1 MRVKPRQG
9 ADSLQHQY
17 EQALV
22 AGIALQ
28 EDYMTY
34 LGQAM
39 DLQRAGDVAGARE
52 LREGLDGVEARII
65 EQLAARVDLL
75 RRAGDLQTM
84 DTLLAR
90 LVADTATAE
99 SAAVFAQFE
108 GKQPAPRDG
117 TRKTAAAVEDASMV
131 NEVRA
136 TLARQMGYTVKDIAA
151 EWLTVWR
158 NGVEMEFQQAQ
169 SPSADS
175 VTGKDRILEISVA
188 AEVAGSSRTVS
199 EYRGKERP
207 FLPSVDP
214 KVQAEID
221 RVIAVFG

>member
-1 MRVKPRQG
+1 
-9 ADSLQHQY
+9 
-17 EQALV
+17 
-22 AGIALQ
+22 
-28 EDYMTY
+28 MTY

-39 DLQRAGDVAGARE
+39 DQQRAGDVTGPE
-52 LREGLDGVEARII
+52 KLRQGLAGVEARII

-75 RRAGDLQTM
+75 RRGDDLQTM
-84 DTLLAR
+84 DMLLAR
-90 LVADTATAE
+90 TADDLASAE

-108 GKQPAPRDG
+108 DRKSAQRDG
-117 TRKTAAAVEDASMV
+117 TGKTAVRVEEASML
-131 NEVRA
+131 NEVRT
-136 TLARQMGYTVKDIAA
+136 TLARQMGYIVKDIAA

-158 NGVEMEFQQAQ
+158 NGVEMEFQQAR

-207 FLPSVDP
+207 FLPAVDP